1 MAQFK
6 LYPYEAR
13 FLRAF
18 FYFELIKRYKNVPLV
33 LEPLTKEEANAV
45 TPSTFDQVLNF
56 IVIEC
61 DTVAA
66 RLPVTFSTFNS
77 AETGRATKGAA
88 MALKA
93 RALLYAAS
101 PLHNPTGD
109 KAKWTLAAQASKAI
123 IDQLASTYAPLPTY
137 ANAVNVLTS
146 KELIFERRPNSQV
159 RTFEEANTAVGFIG
173 GNTGTCPSQN
183 LVDSYEMKATGLG
196 INETGSGYDAANP
209 YAGRDPRLAAT
220 VLFNGSVWK
229 SIPLEVW
236 NGGLNGPPKSHTTKT
251 GYYLRKYLTESISL
265 NPVNPGSGYH
275 YWVIFRYAEVLLN
288 YAEAMNEAY
297 GPEVAGPAPLNNL
310 TALQAVN
317 QVRTRTGL
325 AMPGFPTGMA
335 ADAFRTKLWNER
347 RVELAFEDHR
357 FWDLR
362 RWKIG
367 DQTTEIYG
375 MDVVKDGTNFTY
387 TRKLV
392 ETRVWDDKMY
402 LYPIPQT
409 DF

>member
-1 MAQFK
+1 MTKFISFDMDGTLINTEFTDWVWK
-6 LYPYEAR
+6 HGIPTLYGQKYGTSFEAAKILVEEEYQKVGEGAVEWYDIKYWFR
-13 FLRAF
+13 FFQLETDWQDLMERYVDKIGVYPDVSPILEVLSHEF
-18 FYFELIKRYKNVPLV
+18 SLI
-33 LEPLTKEEANAV
+33 
-45 TPSTFDQVLNF
+45 
-56 IVIEC
+56 
-61 DTVAA
+61 
-66 RLPVTFSTFNS
+66 
-77 AETGRATKGAA
+77 
-88 MALKA
+88 
-93 RALLYAAS
+93 
-101 PLHNPTGD
+101 
-109 KAKWTLAAQASKAI
+109 
-123 IDQLASTYAPLPTY
+123 LAS
-137 ANAVNVLTS
+137 NAGR
-146 KELIFERRPNSQV
+146 E
-159 RTFEEANTAVGFIG
+159 FIEI
-173 GNTGTCPSQN
+173 
-183 LVDSYEMKATGLG
+183 EMKATGLG

-402 LYPIPQT
+402 LYPIPQSEIFINGNL
-409 DF
+409 DQNEGW